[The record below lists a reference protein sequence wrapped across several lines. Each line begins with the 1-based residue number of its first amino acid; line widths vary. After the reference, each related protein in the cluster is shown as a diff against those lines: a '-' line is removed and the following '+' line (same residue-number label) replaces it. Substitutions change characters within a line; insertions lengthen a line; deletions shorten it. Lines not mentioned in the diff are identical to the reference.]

1 MIKNEALDKLG
12 PNGAGHGHGHV
23 DSLGVHRVHL
33 DEQATVQNPL
43 GLARLV
49 TVGLR

>member
-12 PNGAGHGHGHV
+12 PNGAGHGHV